1 MAKRKSY
8 YKRKY
13 KSSYT
18 GFRHTIARG
27 KGKREDTEQYKKFR
41 KEVRRRD
48 KTCKMPGCKCR
59 TKLQVHHIIMWSISP
74 HLRFERTNGIL
85 LCKKCHESI
94 RNHEALYITLFHKI
108 VQKAEEE
115 LAKKPK
121 RKPRKKKENDNNP

>member
-1 MAKRKSY
+1 MDKNKKSY
-8 YKRKY
+8 YKKKFKY
-13 KSSYT
+13 HHT
-18 GFRHTIARG
+18 GFGNKLAKG
-27 KGKREDTEQYKKFR
+27 KKREDTEQYKKFR

-48 KTCKMPGCKCR
+48 KSCKMPGCKCR

-115 LAKKPK
+115 LAKRPK
-121 RKPRKKKENDNNP
+121 RKERKRKDDNNP